1 MRGGPTLDIHARGH
15 RPTTRQATL
24 GEPRGFHARIAT
36 LFNALRQWWTF
47 GRHYRPEQ
55 RYMRGR
61 RPTARP

>member
-1 MRGGPTLDIHARGH
+1 MREGSALDAHARGH
-15 RPTTRQATL
+15 RPTTRHAVL
-24 GEPRGFHARIAT
+24 GESRGSRTRIAT

-61 RPTARP
+61 RPTTSP

>member
-15 RPTTRQATL
+15 RPTTRHATL
-24 GEPRGFHARIAT
+24 SEPRGFHARIAT

-61 RPTARP
+61 RPTTRL

>member
-1 MRGGPTLDIHARGH
+1 MRGGSALDTHARGH
-15 RPTTRQATL
+15 RPTTRHATL
-24 GEPRGFHARIAT
+24 GEPRGFHARIGT

-61 RPTARP
+61 PLTTRP